1 MNFKIRCSAL
11 GKIMGAGRA
20 IGLTEAQKK
29 ELETLLEKP
38 KLTDKQQERKIELL
52 EKQECKAEFS
62 LSQTAKS
69 YIEELVDSMVY
80 EYELSELQ
88 TKEVQKG
95 IFCEP
100 DSINLYNAV
109 FFKEWQK
116 NTVQMH
122 NEFIQGTCDIDTG
135 KKIIDIKSS
144 WDKKTFPKLP
154 EKAYDSDYEW
164 QVRGY
169 MWLYNRESAEV
180 AHCLVSTPEHLLN
193 DYDNLTLHDCDN
205 IPIEKRITICKYER
219 DLEKEAQIIEKVKEC
234 RRYAEYYL
242 NKINHK

>member
-1 MNFKIRCSAL
+1 
-11 GKIMGAGRA
+11 
-20 IGLTEAQKK
+20 
-29 ELETLLEKP
+29 
-38 KLTDKQQERKIELL
+38 
-52 EKQECKAEFS
+52 
-62 LSQTAKS
+62 
-69 YIEELVDSMVY
+69 
-80 EYELSELQ
+80 
-88 TKEVQKG
+88 
-95 IFCEP
+95 
-100 DSINLYNAV
+100 
-109 FFKEWQK
+109 
-116 NTVQMH
+116 MH